1 MKKLALVINLKD
13 NVATA
18 LKDLRKS
25 STVAL
30 NKDEKEVKVKLCD
43 DIPLG
48 HKFALEDIRKGK
60 KIIKYGESIGTATK
74 EIKKGE
80 IVHIHNVESDR
91 GRGDLK

>member
-1 MKKLALVINLKD
+1 MEKLALVINPKD

-18 LKDLRKS
+18 LKDLKKGFI
-25 STVAL
+25 VVL
-30 NKDEKEVKVKLCD
+30 DKNEKEVKVELCN
-43 DIPLG
+43 DISLG
-48 HKFALEDIRKGK
+48 HKFALEDINKGT

-80 IVHIHNVESDR
+80 FVHIHNVESDR